1 MAKSRNRKLADLIV
15 TAGVDIAGN
24 VTFDG
29 GSTSAD
35 LTFADGD
42 KANFGDASD
51 LKLYHTANHSYIE
64 NGTGSLFI
72 DAAQVNILDG
82 ANTAA
87 AFTSAGATTLYNNG
101 SPKLATTSTGI
112 NVTGITTSDTLVL
125 EGTGVNTT
133 YFTGGDAS
141 VAGRQ

>member
-42 KANFGDASD
+42 KANFGASSD
-51 LKLYHTANHSYIE
+51 LQIYHDGSASYIE
-64 NGTGSLFI
+64 
-72 DAAQVNILDG
+72 
-82 ANTAA
+82 
-87 AFTSAGATTLYNNG
+87 
-101 SPKLATTSTGI
+101 
-112 NVTGITTSDTLVL
+112 
-125 EGTGVNTT
+125 
-133 YFTGGDAS
+133 
-141 VAGRQ
+141 

>member
-42 KANFGDASD
+42 KANFGAASD
-51 LKLYHTANHSYIE
+51 LKIYHSCTHS
-64 NGTGSLFI
+64 FI
-72 DAAQVNILDG
+72 QD
-82 ANTAA
+82 
-87 AFTSAGATTLYNNG
+87 
-101 SPKLATTSTGI
+101 
-112 NVTGITTSDTLVL
+112 
-125 EGTGVNTT
+125 EGTGNL
-133 YFTGGDAS
+133 YIDANEF
-141 VAGRQ
+141 

>member
-42 KANFGDASD
+42 KANFGASSD
-51 LKLYHTANHSYIE
+51 LQIYHSGSHSEIKESGTGDLRLRGDSVWVLESDGTNQISAYQGTAKLYKE
-64 NGTGSLFI
+64 GKRI
-72 DAAQVNILDG
+72 DLKKVQKSRAVR
-82 ANTAA
+82 
-87 AFTSAGATTLYNNG
+87 
-101 SPKLATTSTGI
+101 KKK
-112 NVTGITTSDTLVL
+112 
-125 EGTGVNTT
+125 
-133 YFTGGDAS
+133 
-141 VAGRQ
+141 